1 MGLSFPLE
9 FFPLETLELLENLGK
24 LELKLGLEPF
34 TARVVDSM

>member
-9 FFPLETLELLENLGK
+9 FFPPKTPELLENLGK

-34 TARVVDSM
+34 TTRVVDST